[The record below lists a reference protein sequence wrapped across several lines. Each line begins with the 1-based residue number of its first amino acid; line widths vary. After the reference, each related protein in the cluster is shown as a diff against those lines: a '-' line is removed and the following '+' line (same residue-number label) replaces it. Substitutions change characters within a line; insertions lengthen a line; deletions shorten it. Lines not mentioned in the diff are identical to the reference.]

1 MDEPRKKLDGVYN
14 AIWMRVVAALF
25 GILLVAWA
33 YWAEGL
39 ESFVMTVLLP
49 VSAGLAILA
58 SIGWLSEAFLIGVS
72 SDSLRSAVASRIN
85 AMKPDLVKEAEAA
98 RAAPATA

>member
-1 MDEPRKKLDGVYN
+1 MDEPRKKLDMVMN
-14 AIWMRVVAALF
+14 AIWMRVIAAVL
-25 GILLVAWA
+25 GIVLVAWA

-58 SIGWLSEAFLIGVS
+58 SIGWLSEAFLIGLS
-72 SDSLRSAVASRIN
+72 SESLRSAVSNRIN
-85 AMKPDLVKEAEAA
+85 AMKPNIVVEAEAA
-98 RAAPATA
+98 QQAAT